1 MGNTKNTSQLSFA
14 IPEIAGRPSARE
26 LAAFCKEIIGW
37 KVASLLQSKRRN
49 RANATHSQ
57 APYLGARVR
66 HILG

>member
-14 IPEIAGRPSARE
+14 TQEIAGRPSARE
-26 LAAFCKEIIGW
+26 LAAFCKIIGW